1 MSEDIRK
8 MIDKVKNF
16 KQFVNENVRVANFD
30 VLYHGTTIQRYNQIK
45 KRGFDTEMQGEK
57 SGYGSVLG
65 ISLTANYEIA
75 KEHAEWAVEKF
86 GGEEYVITVN
96 SNNLKIMNGS
106 NFAEI
111 DNDYKKAYSLYEKG
125 LIDGVEL
132 CDMETGDGCEEF
144 EIFIFNVKKLN
155 QLI

>member
-1 MSEDIRK
+1 
-8 MIDKVKNF
+8 
-16 KQFVNENVRVANFD
+16 
-30 VLYHGTTIQRYNQIK
+30 
-45 KRGFDTEMQGEK
+45 
-57 SGYGSVLG
+57 
-65 ISLTANYEIA
+65 
-75 KEHAEWAVEKF
+75 
-86 GGEEYVITVN
+86 
-96 SNNLKIMNGS
+96 MNGS

>member
-1 MSEDIRK
+1 MSKDIRK

-16 KQFVNENVRVANFD
+16 KQFLNENVRVINFD
-30 VLYHGTTIQRYNQIK
+30 VLYHGTTIQRYNLIK

-57 SGYGSVLG
+57 SGYGSTLG
-65 ISLTANYEIA
+65 VSLTANYEIA

-111 DNDYKKAYSLYEKG
+111 DNDYEKAYSLYEKG

-132 CDMETGDGCEEF
+132 CDMETGDACEEF

-155 QLI
+155 QII